1 MRFARPRPKEE
12 SLKIIEVDVKIRLM
26 EKLPEKKIELTP
38 EEIELSIEA
47 LLAALDEKFGESYND
62 LSPELQDRWYD
73 AEMEA
78 KVGKD
83 RVAAKNHLEQFIDIL
98 RKNSPKP
105 EVEK

>member
-1 MRFARPRPKEE
+1 
-12 SLKIIEVDVKIRLM
+12 M
-26 EKLPEKKIELTP
+26 EKFPEKTIESTP

-47 LLAALDEKFGESYND
+47 FLGVLDEKFGEFYND

-83 RVAAKNHLEQFIDIL
+83 RLAAKNHLEQFIDIL
-98 RKNSPKP
+98 RRNSPKP